1 MPFTKPTL
9 QDIVDRI
16 EADIEARV
24 TGVNTPLL
32 RRSVLRV
39 LARVLAGAI
48 YLLYGFLSWIKD
60 QMFASTA
67 DTDNLEIIGS
77 EYGVTRKV
85 STFSAGQVDLTGCTP
100 ATIIPA
106 GSELEASDGSV
117 YTVDEIVVV
126 DGAGEATIG
135 VTAKVAGSAG
145 DQVAGEVLTF
155 VTPIA
160 GIASSGTVTDD
171 LITDGL
177 DEESDDDYRDRILE
191 RKRQPPHGGA
201 EFDYENWMK
210 EVSGVTRAWAIPQ
223 YNGIGTIGLAF
234 VRDNDTSSI
243 IPTTAQK
250 DAVKE
255 YIIYHIDPTTGEEVG
270 APVTAEEGIF
280 MLDLSEDAI
289 NFDIDIYPNT
299 PAIQASIT
307 SQLEDLILQ
316 EGGPGETIYEN
327 EQVASINAASGIIAF
342 RINTPSGDIA
352 SATNSVPVLGIVT
365 FGDY

>member
-1 MPFTKPTL
+1 MPFTRPTL
-9 QDIVDRI
+9 QDLVDRI

-39 LARVLAGAI
+39 LARVVAGAI

-67 DTDNLEIIGS
+67 DTDNLEIIGA
-77 EYGVTRKV
+77 EYGVTRKAA
-85 STFSAGQVDLTGCTP
+85 TFSIGQVDLVGCTA
-100 ATIIPA
+100 ATVIPA
-106 GSELEASDGSV
+106 GSELEAPDGQV
-117 YTVDEIVVV
+117 YTVDESVTV
-126 DGAGEATIG
+126 DGAGEATID
-135 VTAKVAGSAG
+135 VTAKVAGSDG
-145 DQVAGEVLTF
+145 DQAAGETLTF

-210 EVSGVTRAWAIPQ
+210 EVSGVTRAWLIPQ
-223 YNGIGTIGLAF
+223 YNGIGTVGLAF
-234 VRDNDTSSI
+234 VRDDDPASI

-250 DAVKE
+250 EAVKE
-255 YIIYHIDPTTGEEVG
+255 YILYHIDPTTGQEVG

-280 MLDLSEDAI
+280 MLSLSEDSI

-299 PAIQASIT
+299 STVQAAIT
-307 SQLEDLILQ
+307 SQLEDLIIQ

-327 EQVASINAASGIIAF
+327 EQIAAVNAAGGIIAF

-352 SATNSVPVLGIVT
+352 SATNEVPILGTIT